1 MIMTKKNGFVS
12 RKELRNRF
20 NCSDYTLKKWCE
32 SEQDYEGSVV
42 QRAYIAGKRYFS
54 PQVVE
59 WIEKR
64 IEKTENI

>member
-1 MIMTKKNGFVS
+1 MKGKIGFIS

-20 NCSDYTLKKWCE
+20 DCSDATLKMWCE
-32 SEQDYEGSVV
+32 LEQDYEGSIV
-42 QRAYIAGKRYFS
+42 QRAYKTGKRLFS